1 MMIRSSLFQIL
12 CLYLCAVASA
22 VNHHDGYDWG
32 SLEFGRVA
40 KKASAERQ
48 ELSEAEA

>member
-1 MMIRSSLFQIL
+1 MMVRSSLLQIL
-12 CLYLCAVASA
+12 CLYSCAIVSA
-22 VNHHDGYDWG
+22 VNRNDGYDWG
-32 SLEFGRVA
+32 SLEFGRTA